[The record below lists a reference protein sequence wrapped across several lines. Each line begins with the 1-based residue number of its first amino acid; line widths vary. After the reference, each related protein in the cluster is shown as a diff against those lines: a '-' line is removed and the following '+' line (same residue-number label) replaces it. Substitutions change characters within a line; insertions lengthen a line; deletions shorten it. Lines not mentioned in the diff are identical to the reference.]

1 MKNRRNHI
9 WCALPVI
16 FVLVVGVMG
25 STAGQSQ
32 LPEFGR
38 DTVLVWNIQNEE
50 YEASFVVRIAEF
62 YPDRFVEWED
72 EITQGTIFMPNQ
84 DLLAAKG
91 FVNASLFSS
100 GRDAKEKNVT
110 TLWLSRQIY
119 RELKDNGKA
128 KCRLDGVAG
137 LLKYLGDDQ
146 IAVEVN
152 KKSMKLPV
160 IKVMD
165 DRGSERWFLDQEDNP
180 LMLSHRVRK
189 FRQNLSS
196 ITTDQT
202 NTLRWIKG
210 KKLPVVLK

>member
-1 MKNRRNHI
+1 MLNRRNQF

-16 FVLVVGVMG
+16 FILATCVMG
-25 STAGQSQ
+25 SPTGQSL

-38 DTVLVWNIQNEE
+38 DTVLVWSIQNEE

-62 YPDRFVEWED
+62 YPVRFVEWED
-72 EITQGTIFMPNQ
+72 ETTQGTIFMPNQ

-91 FVNASLFSS
+91 FVNSSLFSS

-137 LLKYLGDDQ
+137 SLKYLGDDQ
-146 IAVEVN
+146 ISVEVN
-152 KKSMKLPV
+152 KKLMKLPV
-160 IKVMD
+160 IKIAD

-180 LMLSHRVRK
+180 LMLSHRIRK
-189 FRQNLSS
+189 FNQTLTS
-196 ITTDQT
+196 ITTDQA
-202 NTLRWIKG
+202 NMLRWIKG
-210 KKLPVVLK
+210 KKLPGTSN

>member
-1 MKNRRNHI
+1 MGTGRRLF
-9 WCALPVI
+9 WCALSLI
-16 FVLVVGVMG
+16 FVLVAGAMG
-25 STAGQSQ
+25 SPAGKGQ

-38 DTVLVWNIQNEE
+38 DTILVWDIQNEE

-62 YPDRFVEWED
+62 YPDRFIEWED
-72 EITQGTIFMPNQ
+72 EMTQGTIFMPNQ

-91 FVNASLFSS
+91 FVNTSLFSS

-119 RELKDNGKA
+119 RELKEKGKA

-137 LLKYLGDDQ
+137 SLKYLGDDQ
-146 IAVEVN
+146 ISVEVN
-152 KKSMKLPV
+152 KAAMKLPV

-165 DRGSERWFLDQEDNP
+165 DLGSERWFLDQEDNP
-180 LMLSHRVRK
+180 LMLCHRVRK
-189 FRQNLSS
+189 FSQTLTS
-196 ITTDQT
+196 ITTDQA

-210 KKLPVVLK
+210 KKLPRTSN